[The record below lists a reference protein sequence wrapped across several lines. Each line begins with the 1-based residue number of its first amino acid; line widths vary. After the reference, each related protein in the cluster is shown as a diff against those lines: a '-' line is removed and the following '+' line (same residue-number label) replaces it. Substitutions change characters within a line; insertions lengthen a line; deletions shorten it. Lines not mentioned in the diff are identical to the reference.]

1 MENTSA
7 TTQTALTLHDE
18 LAQLDFSSVP
28 LVAHELAHQWFGDLV
43 TCKDSS
49 HAWLNESFATYFE
62 ALFKEFDMGHDE
74 FMYEL
79 RGNAQ
84 AYFDEDRDHYRRAM
98 VTHTYKNTKDLFD

>member
-18 LAQLDFSSVP
+18 RAHLDFSSDP

-43 TCKDSS
+43 TCKDWS

-62 ALFKEFDMGHDE
+62 ALFKEHDMGHDE

-79 RGNAQ
+79 YGNAET
-84 AYFDEDRDHYRRAM
+84 YFDEDSERYRRPL
-98 VTHTYKNTKDLFD
+98 VTRIV